1 MPAGRPPEIK
11 LDHLVRMSDCTG
23 IIQHAHFS
31 LPDRRTGY
39 TTDDNARALIVAVKI
54 YDQYGEPTA
63 LSLGERYL
71 SYLAYAQ
78 TPGGGFHNFMDYRR
92 RFVDSCRSED
102 CFGRAVWACGHA
114 LGARSL
120 APILAANAHRLL
132 SEALPAVPGLTAI
145 RARAFSILGLRYLL
159 EHPRQAG
166 EARSIIRQL
175 ADSLVDRYSLSAGV
189 GWQWFEDTVTYSN
202 GMLPNALFVAHE
214 CTGRK
219 RYLSVATESL
229 AFLTDTVMTGGR
241 MRLVGNRGW
250 YARGGKKAAVDEQP
264 VDAAAMVLAYLSAYR
279 ATGRPDYLR
288 LAEVAFS
295 WFLGDNALGRP
306 LYERETGGC
315 YDGLGEAEV
324 NLNQGAES
332 LLAYLLA
339 HLSLGEVA
347 SQKKRV
353 AGAGS

>member
-1 MPAGRPPEIK
+1 MTGGHVPEIK

-23 IIQHAHFS
+23 IIQHARFS

-54 YDQYGEPTA
+54 YERYGDPMA

-71 SYLAYAQ
+71 SYLAYAH
-78 TPGGGFHNFMDYRR
+78 TPEGWFHNFMDYRR
-92 RFVDSCRSED
+92 RFVDRRGSED
-102 CFGRAVWACGHA
+102 CFGRAVWACGYT

-120 APILAANAHRLL
+120 VPGLAANAQRLL
-132 SEALPAVPGLTAI
+132 ADVLPAIPGLTAI
-145 RARAFSILGLRYLL
+145 RAMAFSILGLRYLL
-159 EHPRQAG
+159 EHPRHAG
-166 EARSIIRQL
+166 EARSFIGLL
-175 ADSLVDRYSLSAGV
+175 ADSVVDRYSRSAGA
-189 GWQWFEDTVTYSN
+189 GWHWFEDTVTYSN
-202 GMLPNALFVAHE
+202 GMIPKALFTAYE

-219 RYLSVATESL
+219 RYLRVANDSL
-229 AFLTDTVMTGGR
+229 AFLGDTVMKGGQ

-250 YARGGKKAAVDEQP
+250 YPRGGGKAAADEQP
-264 VDAAAMVLAYLSAYR
+264 VDAAAMVLAYAGACR
-279 ATGRPDYLR
+279 ATGRQEYLR
-288 LAEVAFS
+288 LAEAAFS
-295 WFLGDNALGRP
+295 WFLGNNAIRRS
-306 LYERETGGC
+306 LYDRETGGC
-315 YDGLGEAEV
+315 YDGVGEREV

-339 HLSLGEVA
+339 CLALTEVA